1 MRMSRMFG
9 HTLREAPTEA
19 DTPSHALLLRGG
31 YIDQLMAGV
40 YSFMPLGHRVKRKIE
55 QFGMV
60 TITDNGIPSFDMM
73 PTAKR
78 PRKRRA
84 LPDYFARLQEEQ
96 PIPLTAEQA
105 RRLHEENRGER

>member
-1 MRMSRMFG
+1 MS
-9 HTLREAPTEA
+9 APTVTVRE
-19 DTPSHALLLRGG
+19 LRT
-31 YIDQLMAGV
+31 DFR
-40 YSFMPLGHRVKRKIE
+40 SVKRKIE

-78 PRKRRA
+78 PRKSRA